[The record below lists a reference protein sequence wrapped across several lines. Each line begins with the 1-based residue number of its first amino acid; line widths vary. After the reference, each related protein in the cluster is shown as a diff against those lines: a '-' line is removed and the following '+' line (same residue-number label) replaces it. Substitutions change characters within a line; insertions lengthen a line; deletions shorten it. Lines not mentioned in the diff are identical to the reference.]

1 MGGMDDK
8 PQDPPELAP
17 PGQRARPAP
26 PLTPLK
32 RPQRPHSKP
41 GVEDG
46 GPTGPEPTRYNDWE
60 RKGRVSDF

>member
-1 MGGMDDK
+1 MGIMDDK
-8 PQDPPELAP
+8 PQDPP

-32 RPQRPHSKP
+32 RPQRPHSP
-41 GVEDG
+41 SGIEDG
-46 GPTGPEPTRYNDWE
+46 GPAGPEPTRYSDWE